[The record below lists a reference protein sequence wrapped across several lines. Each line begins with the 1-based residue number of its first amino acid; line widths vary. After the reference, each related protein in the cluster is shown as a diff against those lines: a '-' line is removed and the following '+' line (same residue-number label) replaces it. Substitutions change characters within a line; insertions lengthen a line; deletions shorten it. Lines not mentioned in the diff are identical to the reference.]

1 MIISTH
7 VYNKLKFQNFI
18 SFIFHISEIET
29 FKEWLRYRYGVF
41 PETGF
46 AGDSIYPNQYEFG
59 GEMRDSIGCKEVAT
73 KMKKHSQ
80 SFKTEYGFETSPT
93 GSHVTVP
100 FLPNEETNDNR
111 PHLKLEEF
119 TSPSFKVG
127 FTLLQRF
134 RCIVCKSVN
143 NTHSTK

>member
-1 MIISTH
+1 MHLYI
-7 VYNKLKFQNFI
+7 KLKFHKFI
-18 SFIFHISEIET
+18 NFIFHVSEIET

-46 AGDSIYPNQYEFG
+46 SGDSIYPNQYEFG
-59 GEMRDSIGCKEVAT
+59 GEMKDSIGCKDIVT
-73 KMKKHSQ
+73 KTKKPSQ

-119 TSPSFKVG
+119 SSPAFKVS
-127 FTLLQRF
+127 LDLSLILI
-134 RCIVCKSVN
+134 CII
-143 NTHSTK
+143 